1 MTRKKTTKIP
11 NETQLVDGNAFCA
24 AGTMAELLQARGLD
38 DDSLSERAIIK
49 VVMIGILGSCLN

>member
-24 AGTMAELLQARGLD
+24 AGTMAELLQPRGLD

-49 VVMIGILGSCLN
+49 VVMIGI